1 MKFGYF
7 YAGSGKEGSMK
18 KRRVNVNLW
27 DDYRQK
33 PEYDVNDP
41 TAISIET
48 DPNELK
54 PYEMQGLRSTIF
66 SKCLEW
72 KKQHER
78 FDVSF
83 MLDDEKEYRIVV
95 FDLDE
100 PTRKDLFDFLRKS
113 DASFSDI
120 GINWLMES

>member
-1 MKFGYF
+1 
-7 YAGSGKEGSMK
+7 MK
-18 KRRVNVNLW
+18 KRNVNVNLW

-41 TAISIET
+41 TAINIET

-54 PYEMQGLRSTIF
+54 PYEMQGLRSAIF

-72 KKQHER
+72 KKEHKR
-78 FDVSF
+78 LDVSF
-83 MLDDEKEYRIVV
+83 MLDGEKEYRIVV

-100 PTRKDLFDFLRKS
+100 PTRKDLFDFLKKS
-113 DASFSDI
+113 NASFSDI